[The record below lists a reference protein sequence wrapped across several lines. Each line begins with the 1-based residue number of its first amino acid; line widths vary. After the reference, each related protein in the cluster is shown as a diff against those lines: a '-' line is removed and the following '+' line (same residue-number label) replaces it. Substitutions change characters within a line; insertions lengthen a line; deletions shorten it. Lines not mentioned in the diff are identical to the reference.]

1 MVIYNLT
8 VFYET
13 ELFPGLIYHYLD
25 KNIEN
30 GESKANIVFLIFN
43 SGKMVITGAKKR
55 EQIYN
60 SFNEI
65 FPVLNKCKDK
75 A

>member
-1 MVIYNLT
+1 MVIYNRT

-55 EQIYN
+55 
-60 SFNEI
+60 
-65 FPVLNKCKDK
+65 
-75 A
+75 